1 MGEYAVGAA
10 TRKRIYDVTKKLFY
24 EKGIK
29 ATSYKDICEAA
40 EVNRGLIPYYFK
52 SKSNIA
58 VQVLEEFV
66 ESMERAIN
74 ERWPEDKMSRSEFNI
89 MVELLMFRL
98 LAENENVCRF
108 YDEIRSEAEFR
119 ATTLRIQG
127 ETMNALVQGA
137 GIAVDPAKLTT
148 VVAMV
153 EGTENELVHLVRRN
167 LLEESIEAMVR
178 RDVRCCYFL
187 LGADLSQ
194 VDEAWERAMALA
206 KNCTMKCDARF
217 RCKIVEEA
225 AS

>member
-10 TRKRIYDVTKKLFY
+10 TRKRIYDTAKKLFY

-29 ATSYKDICEAA
+29 DTSYKDICEAA
-40 EVNRGLIPYYFK
+40 DVNRGLIPYYFK
-52 SKSNIA
+52 SKNNIA
-58 VQVLEEFV
+58 TQVLEEFV
-66 ESMERAIN
+66 ESMERAIE
-74 ERWPEDKMSRSEFNI
+74 ERWPEDKMGHSEFNI

-108 YDEIRSEAEFR
+108 YDEIRSDAEFS
-119 ATTLRIQG
+119 ATTLRIQS
-127 ETMNALVQGA
+127 ETMNMLVQGV
-137 GIAVDPAKLTT
+137 GITVDPAKLST

-153 EGTENELVHLVRRN
+153 EGTENELVHLVRCN

-194 VDEAWERAMALA
+194 VDEAWERVVKLA
-206 KNCTMKCDARF
+206 RKCTMKCDARF
-217 RCKIVEEA
+217 RCRIVDLA
-225 AS
+225 